1 VSDQDQIG
9 SEEVVKPTPN
19 PRAQIE
25 EDIAARHEAAR
36 VAEEARIREVIAPD
50 PNYPDPAPP
59 EAPADAATA
68 TETPPETPPAPE
80 MVTVKIEGQEFQVER
95 AKVDEQGGLEAFQKK
110 TAADVI
116 FRRAKEREAQANQ
129 ILAQAR
135 QFQPTQPQQP
145 IQNQNEQLDQTAQL
159 IEAIRFEQ
167 DPRRAAEAIQ
177 KLISPHQINQ
187 QQVEQAAIQR
197 ASHVWAAEKFKEKYP
212 DIVNDPIL
220 YGIAGQAENHL
231 LAQGRRDFDNIYK
244 EVGEYLTQWKGKLAG
259 NFQEK
264 QKQKATITNIPQ
276 AKAKAV
282 TPEQPRELTTAEI
295 IAQERRARKQI

>member
-1 VSDQDQIG
+1 MSDQDQIG
-9 SEEVVKPTPN
+9 NQEQEIKPTLN
-19 PRAQIE
+19 PRAAIE

-36 VAEEARIREVIAPD
+36 AAEEARIREVIAPD
-50 PNYPDPAPP
+50 PNYPDPAPQESAAGSP
-59 EAPADAATA
+59 QAQETAP
-68 TETPPETPPAPE
+68 ETPPEPE
-80 MVTVKIEGQEFQVER
+80 MVTVKIEGQEFQVEK
-95 AKVDEQGGLEAFQKK
+95 AKVDGEGGLEAYQKK
-110 TAADVI
+110 TAADLI
-116 FRRAKEREAQANQ
+116 FKRAKEREAQANQ

-135 QFQPTQPQQP
+135 QFQPAPQV
-145 IQNQNEQLDQTAQL
+145 QNQTEQTDQVAQL
-159 IEAIRFEQ
+159 IEAIRFER

-177 KLISPHQINQ
+177 KLISPHQVSQ
-187 QQVEQAAIQR
+187 QQVEQAAVLR
-197 ASHVWAAEKFKEKYP
+197 ATQVMAAEKFKEKYP
-212 DIVNDPIL
+212 EIVNDPIL